1 MPRFIML
8 SDVMRNDFVLSVVIA
23 SKLSCHLYQ
32 RSNLSCAL
40 AQIALIQFITLGPIS
55 YTLLLLYFTTV
66 KYKLLF
72 ILFFVVMY
80 NKSIPNHLILNV
92 VYIR

>member
-8 SDVMRNDFVLSVVIA
+8 SDVMLNDVVLSVVVPSI
-23 SKLSCHLYQ
+23 LSCHLYQ

-55 YTLLLLYFTTV
+55 YTLLLLYFTTD
-66 KYKLLF
+66 KYKLPF
-72 ILFFVVMY
+72 IFFIVMY
-80 NKSIPNHLILNV
+80 NKSIHNNLILNV
-92 VYIR
+92 VHIR